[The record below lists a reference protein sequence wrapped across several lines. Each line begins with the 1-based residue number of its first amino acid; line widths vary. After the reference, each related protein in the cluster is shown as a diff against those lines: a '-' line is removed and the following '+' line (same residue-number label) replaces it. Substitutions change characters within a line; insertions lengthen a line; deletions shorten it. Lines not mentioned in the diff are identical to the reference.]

1 MRAIESNS
9 DFMLQNRGGRSMN
22 AIRQFFFAEES
33 PRRLAL
39 VRICLGLVLF
49 CDAAAHWPYAVELY
63 STYGPALPVF
73 IRHEPLPIGDGA
85 PATTIPQFSGPDS
98 SAMVTLGQAVEPRQV
113 VKTPARQIVTTF
125 HPPIPGPTLAVL
137 LATLQLFVLAAM
149 TVGWHTR
156 TSLWLTFTLT
166 LYLGLLDGSTTFAK
180 YSVLALH
187 FLLLLAL
194 SPCHRVWSL
203 DSLQFPST
211 AAGLGGPAW
220 TRRLMQLQV
229 CHIYLGSALTKL
241 QNPTFISGDLLQ
253 FSLLDHD
260 WGGRWLGMWLATVPH
275 AVVLASLFVLLVELL
290 FPFLVWVHV
299 LRIPM
304 LFAAAMLHLG
314 VWLTLNVGI
323 FSPVM
328 FSCLIVFLS
337 DKDLDRLSPLTT
349 QLTSGLG
356 HDLRLLFRP
365 RKVSLP
371 DSTGTAAGGA
381 PAQSRSS
388 WMQTVSY
395 ALTAITAVGLGWG
408 WQVLEDPYG
417 AFGRREMPG
426 LKRVSREDV
435 DQMLTQRLPPYSHYL
450 HHVRLGSRV
459 SGHQAFG
466 STYQFRHGQ
475 RVYVVVQFN
484 QHPRLK
490 LEGLLID
497 PNGNEIARYR
507 HTVEPN
513 FSYAIDGFELTAPLT
528 PGSYTIILQADG
540 FQVGLR
546 NFELLP

>member
-1 MRAIESNS
+1 
-9 DFMLQNRGGRSMN
+9 MN
-22 AIRQFFFAEES
+22 LMRQFFFAEES

-39 VRICLGLVLF
+39 VRICLGIVLF
-49 CDAAAHWPYAVELY
+49 YDAAAHWPYAVELY
-63 STYGPALPVF
+63 STYGPPLPVF
-73 IRHEPLPIGDGA
+73 IRHEPLPAGNGS
-85 PATTIPQFSGPDS
+85 PMTTIPKFSGPDS
-98 SAMVTLGQAVEPRQV
+98 SAMVTLGQAVEPRQEA
-113 VKTPARQIVTTF
+113 KPPARQTVTTF

-137 LATLQLFVLAAM
+137 LATLQLFVLAAV

-187 FLLLLAL
+187 FLLLLTL
-194 SPCHRVWSL
+194 SPCHRIWSL
-203 DSLQFPST
+203 DSLRFPST
-211 AAGLGGPAW
+211 AEGMAGAAW

-241 QNPTFISGDLLQ
+241 QNPTFVSGDLLQ

-260 WGGRWLGMWLATVPH
+260 WGGRWLGMWLATQPH
-275 AVVLASLFVLLVELL
+275 VVVLASLLVLLIELL
-290 FPFLVWVHV
+290 FPFLVWVPA

-323 FSPVM
+323 FSPLM
-328 FSCLIVFLS
+328 YSCLIVFLT
-337 DKDLDRLSPLTT
+337 DKDLDWLAPFARRMTR
-349 QLTSGLG
+349 GLAS
-356 HDLRLLFRP
+356 DLRLVFRP
-365 RKVSLP
+365 RTTSLS
-371 DSTGTAAGGA
+371 DITAAGPGGA
-381 PAQSRSS
+381 LTRSHSS
-388 WMQTVSY
+388 WKRIISY
-395 ALTAITAVGLGWG
+395 VLTAAAVIGLGMA

-426 LKRVSREDV
+426 LKLLSRADV
-435 DQMLTQRLPPYSHYL
+435 DQMLTQRLPPYGHYL

-466 STYQFRHGQ
+466 NTYQFRHGQ

-484 QHPRLK
+484 QHPKLK

-497 PNGNEIARYR
+497 PNGNEVARYT

-513 FSYAIDGFELTAPLT
+513 FGYAIDGFELTTPLT